1 VIVPELQVEVTQAW
15 EAATAVKAAH
25 VATVLSTDTLPQEAA
40 AAWDSAAILDKD
52 VEDPAALVERKAWER
67 VSRVEAGN
75 ATALACA
82 HEDAHGLAQK
92 VAHLEGELA
101 EACQTQVVAEENSR
115 GLFDTASNV
124 ERQ

>member
-1 VIVPELQVEVTQAW
+1 M
-15 EAATAVKAAH
+15 
-25 VATVLSTDTLPQEAA
+25 DTLPQEAV
-40 AAWDSAAILDKD
+40 AAWNSAIILDKD
-52 VEDPAALVERKAWER
+52 VEDPTALVERKAWER

-75 ATALACA
+75 ATTLAYA

-115 GLFDTASNV
+115 GLFDTTANV
-124 ERQ
+124 ER